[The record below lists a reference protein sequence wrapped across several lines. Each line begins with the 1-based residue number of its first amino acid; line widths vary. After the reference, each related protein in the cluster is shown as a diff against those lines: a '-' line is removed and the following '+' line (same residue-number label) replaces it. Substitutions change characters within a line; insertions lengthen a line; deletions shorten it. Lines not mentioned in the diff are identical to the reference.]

1 MIGVIGC
8 GTMAQAIVKGFH
20 KKYPQEK
27 FLTYTPSLTRAQE
40 LAREVQGNSTQNL
53 KDFGEVK
60 TIIVACKPQ
69 QLSSLAQELKA
80 QQIDL
85 KDKHLISI
93 LAATPIKTLQE
104 KLGSSSVTRVM
115 PNTPALIGQGMSLIL
130 HSEGLNHDQKDLVEK
145 FFKACGEVVELE
157 EEKIFDQVTT
167 VSGSGP
173 AYVFYFA
180 QTMAQKLE
188 EWGVDSK
195 SAKKIVTQL
204 FTGSSELMKEQ
215 QELPFEQLISN
226 VTSKGGVTI
235 EAVKSYRADHLDQLT
250 SKALDAAFK
259 RSEEIKKELG
269 V

>member
-8 GTMAQAIVKGFH
+8 GTMAQAIVRGFH
-20 KKYPQEK
+20 QKHPQEK
-27 FLTYTPSLTRAQE
+27 FLTYTPSFTRAQE
-40 LAREVQGNSTQNL
+40 LAQAVQGSCTQNL
-53 KDFGEVK
+53 KDFSQTE
-60 TIIVACKPQ
+60 TIIIACKPQ
-69 QLSSLAQELKA
+69 QLGSLAQELKDHEV
-80 QQIDL
+80 DL
-85 KDKHLISI
+85 KDKQIISI
-93 LAATPIKTLQE
+93 LAATSIQTLQS
-104 KLGSSSVTRVM
+104 KLGSSYVSRVM

-130 HSEGLNHDQKDLVEK
+130 HGAEVGENQKQLVQK
-145 FFKACGEVVELE
+145 FFRACGEVVELE

-188 EWGVDSK
+188 QWGVDSQ

-204 FTGSSELMKEQ
+204 FIGSSELMKEQ

-235 EAVKSYRADHLDQLT
+235 EAVRSYQADHLDQLT
-250 SKALDAAFK
+250 SKALEAAFK
-259 RSEEIKKELG
+259 RSEEIKKELDS
-269 V
+269 